1 MTSIVNGLEA
11 EFSGEVTVFRLNA
24 AEPENV
30 SLMQNYGLRGHPSFA
45 VLDKDGRV
53 TQIFFGPQSEE
64 ELRTALKATL
74 P

>member
-1 MTSIVNGLEA
+1 MTPIVNGLED
-11 EFSGEVTVFRLNA
+11 EFTGKVAVIRLNA

-30 SLMQNYGLRGHPSFA
+30 VLMQDYGLRGHPSFA

-53 TQIFFGPQSEE
+53 TQIFFGPQGEE
-64 ELRTALKATL
+64 DLRIALKATL